1 MNQED
6 CDNRIITGAAELFR
20 VAGIK
25 AVTMDDI
32 ARELGV
38 SKRTIYEKYGD
49 KDELLLAV
57 MKCMVFRQRK
67 MIEETVKS
75 SPNIIAAIFRMIN
88 MMREHTRSM
97 NPVIFADL
105 KKYHSKVLEK
115 IRESCELPDYKGSEN
130 ILVSGIEQG
139 LFRKEIDVDIVNRC
153 FQALGQMISDTTL
166 YPPERYL
173 QRDLI
178 RNVMVNYMRGI
189 STPAGLEIIEQLES
203 EL

>member
-1 MNQED
+1 MNQEE
-6 CDNRIITGAAELFR
+6 CDDRIITGAAELFR

-32 ARELGV
+32 AHTLGI

-57 MKCMVFRQRK
+57 LKCMVFRQRK
-67 MIEETVKS
+67 MVEETIRS

-115 IRESCELPDYKGSEN
+115 IKESCELPDYKGSEN
-130 ILVSGIEQG
+130 IIIKGIEQG
-139 LFRKEIDVDIVNRC
+139 HFRKEIDIEIVSRC
-153 FQALGQMISDTTL
+153 FQGLGEMISDVSKF
-166 YPPERYL
+166 PPEKYL

-178 RNVMVNYMRGI
+178 KNVMVSYMRGI
-189 STPAGLEIIEQLES
+189 STPAGTEIIEQLERD
-203 EL
+203 L

>member
-6 CDNRIITGAAELFR
+6 CDDRIITGASELFR

-32 ARELGV
+32 ARELGI

-57 MKCMVFRQRK
+57 MKCMVFRQRN
-67 MIEETVKS
+67 MIEETISS
-75 SPNIIAAIFRMIN
+75 SPNVIAAIFRMIN

-115 IRESCELPDYKGSEN
+115 LKESCELPDYKGSES
-130 ILVSGIEQG
+130 IVVKGIEQG
-139 LFRKEIDVDIVNRC
+139 LFRDKIDVEIVSRC
-153 FQALGQMISDTTL
+153 FQGMGQMISDVSL
-166 YPPERYL
+166 FPADKYL
-173 QRDLI
+173 QRDVIKGLI
-178 RNVMVNYMRGI
+178 INYMRGI
-189 STPAGLEIIEQLES
+189 STPAGAAIIEQFES
-203 EL
+203 EF

>member
-6 CDNRIITGAAELFR
+6 CDDRIITGAAELFR

-32 ARELGV
+32 ARELGI

-67 MIEETVKS
+67 MIEETISS
-75 SPNIIAAIFRMIN
+75 SPNVIAAIFRMIN

-105 KKYHSKVLEK
+105 KKYHSKVLDK
-115 IRESCELPDYKGSEN
+115 LKDSCELPDYKGSEN
-130 ILVSGIEQG
+130 IVAKGIEQG
-139 LFRKEIDVDIVNRC
+139 LFRDEIDVEIVSRC
-153 FQALGQMISDTTL
+153 FQGLGQMISDVSL
-166 YPPERYL
+166 FPPDKYL
-173 QRDLI
+173 QRDVI
-178 RNVMVNYMRGI
+178 KSVIVNYMRGI
-189 STPAGLEIIEQLES
+189 STPAGAEIIKQFES
-203 EL
+203 EF

>member
-6 CDNRIITGAAELFR
+6 CDDRIITGAAELFR

-32 ARELGV
+32 AHELGI

-67 MIEETVKS
+67 MVEETISS
-75 SPNIIAAIFRMIN
+75 SPNVVAAIFRMIN

-105 KKYHSKVLEK
+105 KKYHSKVLDK
-115 IRESCELPDYKGSEN
+115 LKDSCELPDYKGSEN
-130 ILVSGIEQG
+130 IVAKGIEQG
-139 LFRKEIDVDIVNRC
+139 LFRDEIDVEIVSRC
-153 FQALGQMISDTTL
+153 FQGMGQMISDVSL
-166 YPPERYL
+166 FPPEKYL
-173 QRDLI
+173 QRDVIKSL
-178 RNVMVNYMRGI
+178 MVNYMRGI
-189 STPAGLEIIEQLES
+189 STPAGAEIIEQFES
-203 EL
+203 EF